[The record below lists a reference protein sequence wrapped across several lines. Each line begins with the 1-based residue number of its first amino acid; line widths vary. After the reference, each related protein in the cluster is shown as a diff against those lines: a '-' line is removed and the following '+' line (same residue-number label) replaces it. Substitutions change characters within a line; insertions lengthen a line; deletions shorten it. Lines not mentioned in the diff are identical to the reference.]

1 MPFRMLKSV
10 RKTWVDCTGR
20 LATDLGSQHSAFA
33 AIAGP
38 QEAWRDYLRSSDV
51 PSRSKQI
58 VSSNSGRPQA
68 SRALLDPVQA
78 KFR

>member
-1 MPFRMLKSV
+1 MLSSV
-10 RKTWVDCTGR
+10 RKMWVDCTGR
-20 LATDLGSQHSAFA
+20 LATDLGSQHSAFS

-38 QEAWRDYLRSSDV
+38 QEAWRDYLSSSNV
-51 PSRSKQI
+51 PSRPKQI

-68 SRALLDPVQA
+68 SCALLGPVQA